1 MEAYE
6 AKKNIEKSRRN
17 AKKAAHEK
25 IVCRTIAKSYLRD
38 VKPNLFVFL
47 KDINFIKDEFKQVT
61 MYQDVLPWLMQKS
74 ELFVKQIEN
83 LNRYP
88 NTLIAKH
95 IDDASVTHI
104 LKVNEHI

>member
-1 MEAYE
+1 
-6 AKKNIEKSRRN
+6 
-17 AKKAAHEK
+17 
-25 IVCRTIAKSYLRD
+25 
-38 VKPNLFVFL
+38 
-47 KDINFIKDEFKQVT
+47 
-61 MYQDVLPWLMQKS
+61 MQKS

>member
-1 MEAYE
+1 M
-6 AKKNIEKSRRN
+6 
-17 AKKAAHEK
+17 
-25 IVCRTIAKSYLRD
+25 
-38 VKPNLFVFL
+38 FL